1 MKLLTTTILICTLLF
16 ACQKENTPTAQPKE
30 IPKVYS
36 MLSGKELRGVAQTHF
51 RHAFNTQVSDAVSFT
66 VKIPR
71 FGGGEQKSFWGGA
84 TTGIWWIQFGGFS
97 WDGTSY
103 IAMCFNN
110 TNGYQGFP
118 AGTRS
123 LAPRPELVPGT
134 VVEFKLRNVG
144 TNTIISVGGTD
155 ISEVPT
161 GGLPFTSSVI
171 AIEGAYSNKEPNI
184 KPIQFYPALRF
195 SIGGVWQDA
204 AYLWTTGN
212 AYGIKGIN
220 QDANLRYNE
229 VFMGSGLQRVENFTY
244 LY

>member
-1 MKLLTTTILICTLLF
+1 MKYLFIILILFSCTKE
-16 ACQKENTPTAQPKE
+16 AQKPKE

-36 MLSGKELRGVAQTHF
+36 MLSNPALRGKPVAQTHF

-71 FGGGEQKSFWGGA
+71 FGGGEQKAFWGGA

-118 AGTRS
+118 EGTKS

-134 VVEFKLRNVG
+134 VVEFKLRNEG
-144 TNTIISVGGTD
+144 TNTIISVGGVD

-161 GGLPFTSSVI
+161 GGQPFTSNVI

-184 KPIQFYPALRF
+184 KPVQFYPALRL

-204 AYLWTTGN
+204 DYLWTTGN
-212 AYGIKGIN
+212 AYGVESP
-220 QDANLRYNE
+220 RYND
-229 VFMGSGLQRVENFTY
+229 VFMGSGLPEVENFTY
-244 LY
+244 LFQ